1 MTGLSDPE
9 WAALGIS
16 LRVAVWASLCA
27 LPVAMAAAY
36 ALSRGPFKGRQ
47 LLNILVHMPL
57 VLPPV
62 VTGYMLLILFGTQGP
77 IGRVLA
83 SLGLS
88 VAFHWSGA
96 ALAAAV
102 MAFPLMVRA
111 MHLAFDAV
119 DPKLEE
125 AARSLG
131 AGRIEIFVR
140 VSLPLAFPGVVVALI
155 MGFAKAI
162 GEFGATITFVSNIP
176 SVTQTL
182 PSAIYGYLQLPGGEV
197 AALRLVLICVAV
209 AVVALVLS
217 EVLSRRVALW
227 VRRQ

>member
-1 MTGLSDPE
+1 MMGLSDPE
-9 WAALGIS
+9 WAALTIS
-16 LRVAVWASLCA
+16 LRVAVWASMCA
-27 LPVAMAAAY
+27 LPVAMGVAY
-36 ALSRGPFKGRQ
+36 ALSRGQFRGRQ
-47 LLNILVHMPL
+47 LLNIIVHLPL

-62 VTGYMLLILFGTQGP
+62 VTGYVLLILFGTQGP
-77 IGRVLA
+77 LGQALGA
-83 SLGLS
+83 FGLS

-111 MHLAFDAV
+111 MQLAFDAV

-131 AGRIEIFVR
+131 VGPIGIFMR
-140 VSLPLAFPGVVVALI
+140 VSLPLALPGVVVALI

-182 PSAIYGYLQLPGGEV
+182 PSAIYGYLQLPGGEG
-197 AALRLVLICVAV
+197 AAVRLVLICVGV
-209 AVVALVLS
+209 AMAALIAS
-217 EVLSRRVALW
+217 ELLSRRVADW
-227 VRRQ
+227 VRRR